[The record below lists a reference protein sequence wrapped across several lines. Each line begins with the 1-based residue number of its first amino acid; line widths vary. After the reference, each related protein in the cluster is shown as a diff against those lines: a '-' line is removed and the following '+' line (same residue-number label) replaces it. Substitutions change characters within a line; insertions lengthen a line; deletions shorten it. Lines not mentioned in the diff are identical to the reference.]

1 MNMKVE
7 HIGIAVKSIEE
18 AIKVWCDILGFK
30 LEGIVEV
37 ESQGVRVAVL
47 EVFNGVKIELL
58 ESLTSDSSVARF
70 LSKRG
75 EGLHHICFEVKGIE
89 KILLTLKSKGI
100 KLIDKSPR
108 AGALG
113 NKVAFLHPSS
123 TNGVL
128 VEIAE
133 AGSLKV

>member
-1 MNMKVE
+1 MKVE